1 MTESTPVGPAI
12 ELPILDISNPEDPAA
27 GKAIL
32 DAATKYGFLYV
43 DSKGTDFG
51 AEDVEKAF
59 ERVCYRRAFT
69 YAEAEMSCY
78 SRKLS
83 SRHRRRRKSPVGFS
97 RMFVSLLGRALK
109 DLLTTI

>member
-1 MTESTPVGPAI
+1 LLSTDINNFKMTESTPVGPAI

-43 DSKGTDFG
+43 DSKGTDFR

-59 ERVCYRRAFT
+59 ERVCHVQYHT
-69 YAEAEMSCY
+69 GTP
-78 SRKLS
+78 KL
-83 SRHRRRRKSPVGFS
+83 
-97 RMFVSLLGRALK
+97 
-109 DLLTTI
+109 T